1 MEIAGLAIGL
11 REVIV
16 VLIALV
22 GVYIIYVVARM
33 QWLKRDKLVAQPPL
47 QREPGRFEDTSPTKL
62 QPDQEEDLITFSPP
76 RTRAPV
82 EQTAWAPA
90 TPPDTRISAM
100 LAEIELLRDE
110 VDILRGELAA
120 LRQDMKHELGQMRAT
135 QGVAPIYGDAMQL
148 AVAGYDPQA
157 IAERCGIARA
167 EAELVVALAKSP
179 QG

>member
-1 MEIAGLAIGL
+1 MSIGL

-16 VLIALV
+16 VLIALI

-33 QWLKRDKLVAQPPL
+33 QWLKRDKLEAAPSM
-47 QREPGRFEDTSPTKL
+47 REPGHIDRSPSPAPPADEDN
-62 QPDQEEDLITFSPP
+62 DLVEFSPP
-76 RTRAPV
+76 SRSLASESTRWETPAPD
-82 EQTAWAPA
+82 EG
-90 TPPDTRISAM
+90 RIRAM
-100 LAEIELLRDE
+100 QGEIALLRDE

-120 LRQDMKHELGQMRAT
+120 MRQDMKHELGQMRAT

-148 AVAGYDPQA
+148 AIAGYDPQA

-179 QG
+179 PG

>member
-1 MEIAGLAIGL
+1 MSIGL

-16 VLIALV
+16 VLIALI

-33 QWLKRDKLVAQPPL
+33 QWLKRDKLEAAPPM
-47 QREPGRFEDTSPTKL
+47 REPGHLDRSPS
-62 QPDQEEDLITFSPP
+62 PAPPVADDLVEFSPP
-76 RTRAPV
+76 SRSPTGESARW
-82 EQTAWAPA
+82 E
-90 TPPDTRISAM
+90 TPPPDEGRIRAM
-100 LAEIELLRDE
+100 QGEIALLRDE

-120 LRQDMKHELGQMRAT
+120 MRQDMKHELGQMRAT

-148 AVAGYDPQA
+148 AIAGYDPQA

-179 QG
+179 PG